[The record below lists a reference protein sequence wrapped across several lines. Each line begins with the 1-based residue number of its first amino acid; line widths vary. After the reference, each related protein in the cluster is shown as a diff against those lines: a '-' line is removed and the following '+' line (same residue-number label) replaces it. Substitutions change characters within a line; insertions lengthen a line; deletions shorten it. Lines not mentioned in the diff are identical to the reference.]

1 MTQPRLHLPFSD
13 EVLVAYL
20 DNQLSLAERERFA
33 ERLQHDEILSER
45 LTQLS
50 YSSLPFH
57 DAFEPM
63 LAEAPLADLQARLNA
78 IPDPAQPVGVNR
90 RQLLAAGIS
99 FLAVGVLFGR
109 YALPPATSEKDN
121 NWRNLVAQY
130 MSLYSAETLAD
141 ISEPPARQ
149 QAELQRV
156 KNNVGI
162 ALTPA
167 QLALP
172 GAELKNA
179 RILSY
184 DDYRIAQITY
194 LDPKYGPLALCITRA
209 SQPGKTAQEREVRRG
224 MNVVYWRSNG
234 YNFMLIGHNP
244 TQEMASHGQLLLRA
258 LS

>member
-1 MTQPRLHLPFSD
+1 MTQQRLHLPFSD

-20 DNQLSLAERERFA
+20 DNQLSLAEREQFVA
-33 ERLQHDEILSER
+33 RLQHDEILSER
-45 LTQLS
+45 LTLLS
-50 YSSLPFH
+50 HSSLPFH

-63 LAEAPLADLQARLNA
+63 LAEAPLSELQARLNA
-78 IPDPAQPVGVNR
+78 IPAPAKPVGVNR
-90 RQLLAAGIS
+90 RQLLAAAVS
-99 FLAVGVLFGR
+99 FLAVGVLVGR
-109 YALPPATSEKDN
+109 YALPLATSEKEN
-121 NWRNLVAQY
+121 NWRSLVAQY

-141 ISEPPARQ
+141 IHDSPAHQ

-156 KNNVGI
+156 KNSLGI

-184 DDYRIAQITY
+184 DEYRIAQISY
-194 LDPKYGPLALCITRA
+194 LDPKYGPLALCITRT
-209 SQPGKTAQEREVRRG
+209 SQNGNTAQESEVRRG

-244 TQEMASHGQLLLRA
+244 AQEMAAHGQVLLQA